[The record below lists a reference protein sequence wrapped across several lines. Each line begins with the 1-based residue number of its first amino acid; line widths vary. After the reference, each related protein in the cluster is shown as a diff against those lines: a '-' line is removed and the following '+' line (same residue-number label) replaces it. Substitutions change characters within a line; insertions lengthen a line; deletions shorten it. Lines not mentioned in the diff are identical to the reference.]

1 MLIASPNKKEIS
13 IPLEPIINDSL
24 FEQDNKK
31 NEDFVNIH
39 PRTRGQN
46 DMITQVFGQA
56 TLFDTNVD
64 EVLSIHI
71 TRSNKTLTCEAFILN
86 QTVFLNSPFVGLLD
100 WTEVSSITH
109 LIELAEEKTGCT
121 ALIVSLDRRLYKDSL
136 STLLRAFMYL
146 GFEMVDPVL
155 YGQEPGYILVGYEL

>member
-56 TLFDTNVD
+56 TLFDTNVY
-64 EVLSIHI
+64 LI
-71 TRSNKTLTCEAFILN
+71 
-86 QTVFLNSPFVGLLD
+86 GLRVNFQH
-100 WTEVSSITH
+100 VSSITH

>member
-1 MLIASPNKKEIS
+1 
-13 IPLEPIINDSL
+13 
-24 FEQDNKK
+24 
-31 NEDFVNIH
+31 
-39 PRTRGQN
+39 
-46 DMITQVFGQA
+46 MITQVFGQA

-100 WTEVSSITH
+100 WTEGEFPTCITH

-155 YGQEPGYILVGYEL
+155 YGQEPGYIFVGYEL